1 MKLTL
6 CSEVLR
12 GFDFARQCDLAAG
25 LGYAGL
31 EVAPFTLG
39 DQPHLLTSARIKEMR
54 KAAADAGIALTGLH
68 WLLVA
73 PDGMSITSESAET
86 RRFTFDTV
94 TRLIALC
101 AELGGRYVVH
111 GSPAQRKLAA
121 GREDEDR
128 ANAMAY
134 FEGVAGASE
143 KAGITYLLEPL
154 SPQQTNFVTSV
165 SEAVD
170 IVETID
176 SPAFSTMIDCSAA
189 GVSETED
196 IAALL
201 RRWLPSGRIAHV
213 HFNDPNRRGPGEGE
227 MDFAPI
233 VAALKRDSYDGWV
246 GVEPFVYDPDGL
258 ACAARSI
265 GYVRG
270 IETALAMKENRNGD
284 AR

>member
-12 GFDFARQCDLAAG
+12 GFDFARQCELAAS

-39 DQPHLLTSARIKEMR
+39 AKPHLLTSVRVVEMR

-73 PDGMSITSESAET
+73 PEGMSITSESAAT
-86 RRFTFDTV
+86 RRFTLDTV
-94 TRLIALC
+94 SRLIALC
-101 AELGGRYVVH
+101 ADMGGRYVVH
-111 GSPAQRKLAA
+111 GSPAQRKLAE
-121 GREDEDR
+121 GREDKDR

-134 FEGVAGASE
+134 FDGVARASE

-170 IVETID
+170 IVETIN

-189 GVSETED
+189 GVGETED
-196 IAALL
+196 VAVLL
-201 RRWLPSGRIAHV
+201 CRWLSSGRIAHV

-233 VAALKRDSYDGWV
+233 VAALKSEAYGGWV
-246 GVEPFVYDPDGL
+246 GVEPFVYEPDGL

-270 IETALAMKENRNGD
+270 IESALAMKENRNGGM
-284 AR
+284 R